1 MTIETQ
7 NGSALVNYDNVCCI
21 VVEEDTLLKAYVTP
35 EMSVSL
41 ARYNSTELVVKAL
54 NFIRDAISSGSK
66 SISLKD
72 VEFE

>member
-7 NGSALVNYDNVCCI
+7 NGSAIVNYDNVSCI
-21 VVEEDTLLKAYVTP
+21 VVEEDTLLKAYITP
-35 EMSVSL
+35 EMSISL
-41 ARYNSTELVVKAL
+41 ARYNSTELIIKAL
-54 NFIRDAISSGSK
+54 NFIRNAISSGSK

>member
-21 VVEEDTLLKAYVTP
+21 VVEQDALIKAYITP

-41 ARYNSTELVVKAL
+41 ASYNSTELVAKAL

-72 VEFE
+72 VEFD

>member
-41 ARYNSTELVVKAL
+41 ARYNSTELTVKAL
-54 NFIRDAISSGSK
+54 DFIRDAISSGQK
-66 SISLKD
+66 SISLKA

>member
-7 NGSALVNYDNVCCI
+7 NGSSLVNYDNVCCI
-21 VVEEDTLLKAYVTP
+21 VVEEDMLLKAYVTP

-54 NFIRDAISSGSK
+54 NFIRDAISSGQK
-66 SISLKD
+66 SISLMD
-72 VEFE
+72 MEFD

>member
-41 ARYNSTELVVKAL
+41 ARYNSTELTAKAL
-54 NFIRDAISSGSK
+54 DFIRDAISSGQK

-72 VEFE
+72 VEFD